1 VLSLSYSEGELYVPV
16 NYIER
21 QCNEW
26 MKLSLQG
33 TTLSSSSGDYG
44 VSTRPG
50 TYGAPNGCSGTND
63 TVFTPSWINECPY
76 VLSVGATTIKANT
89 SGYSANP
96 ETAVFEMFL
105 GETYPFTSGGG
116 FSNIFERPT
125 YQTEAVKTYFQNA
138 DPGWPYYSTS
148 KGKNIGANGGLY
160 NRAGRAFPDVS
171 A

>member
-1 VLSLSYSEGELYVPV
+1 MLSLSYGNSELDVPV

-33 TTLSSSSGDYG
+33 TTVSASSGDTG
-44 VSTRPG
+44 VSWRANQLG
-50 TYGAPNGCSGTND
+50 GPNGCSGTND
-63 TVFTPSWINECPY
+63 TVFTPVWISDCPY

-96 ETAVFEMFL
+96 ETAVNEIAK
-105 GETYPFTSGGG
+105 GDTVPSTSGGG
-116 FSNIFERPT
+116 FSNIFERPA
-125 YQTEAVKTYFQNA
+125 YQTEAVKTYFENA
-138 DPGWPYYSTS
+138 DPGWPHYSTS

-160 NRAGRAFPDVS
+160 NRAGRAYPDVS